1 MPRARPDA
9 RSSLLPP
16 SRRPRIA
23 RPVPQLSAGALD
35 VLEAALVFVPADR
48 TRAELA
54 RLPHASG
61 ILSRFDRGDAKPGSH
76 FACRLRNGAG
86 TTLVVALVPREAT
99 PFALLELARAA
110 VGTAMQDDP
119 ATLGCA
125 AAGLPAA
132 LGRKAIEAGIAAALA
147 ACFRLP
153 EFKSKPGRRSRLDR
167 VVPFARRG
175 LDPRRAAALSEGTDL
190 VRWLMALPPDR
201 LDPAGFRQVAR
212 ALARRHGVATR
223 FYGEKELARLG
234 AGAFLAVTRGS
245 SRRDAGI
252 LQLRYRPARRRDAA
266 PVALVG
272 KGLCFD
278 TGGTNLKPHSSM
290 LHMHGDMGGS
300 AVALAGLL
308 SLARLGY
315 PGPVDAWLALA
326 ENRIGPD
333 AYKPQDVVTALDG
346 TTIQVIHTD
355 AEGRMVLADTLALAS
370 RSKPASIVDF
380 ATLTGACMQALGNRM
395 SGAFTNRPA
404 WRADIEAA
412 GRESGERVW
421 CMPMDA
427 DYDRDIDSKVADVAQ
442 CRVDGRGDHIY
453 AARFLSR
460 FVGEEIPWL
469 HVDLSAATREGGL
482 GHVPTDITGFGV
494 RFLASLLLDR
504 ELPAAGPAA

>member
-1 MPRARPDA
+1 MPRARSAA

-23 RPVPQLSAGALD
+23 RPVARLSAGSLDALESA
-35 VLEAALVFVPADR
+35 VVFLPPEQ

-54 RLPHASG
+54 RLPHAAEA
-61 ILSRFDRGDAKPGSH
+61 LARFDRADAQPGSH

-86 TTLVVALVPREAT
+86 TTLVVAVAPREAT

-110 VGTAMQDDP
+110 VMTAMQDDP

-132 LGRKAIEAGIAAALA
+132 LERTVIEAGIAAALA
-147 ACFRLP
+147 AGFRLP
-153 EFKSKPGRRSRLDR
+153 EFKSKPGRRPRLHR
-167 VVPFARRG
+167 IVPFSRRPP
-175 LDPRRAAALSEGTDL
+175 DTRRAAAIAEGTDL

-201 LDPAGFRQVAR
+201 LDPAGFRRLAR
-212 ALARRHGVATR
+212 LLARRHGIATR
-223 FYGEKELARLG
+223 FYDEKELARLG

-252 LQLRYRPARRRDAA
+252 LRLRYRPGRLRDAA

-278 TGGTNLKPHSSM
+278 TGGTNLKPHASM
-290 LHMHGDMGGS
+290 VRMHIDMGGS

-315 PGPVDAWLALA
+315 PRPVDAWLALA
-326 ENRIGPD
+326 ENHIGPD
-333 AYKPQDVVTALDG
+333 AYKPQDVITALDG

-370 RSKPASIVDF
+370 RSKPAAIVDF
-380 ATLTGACMQALGNRM
+380 ATLTGTCMQALGTRM

-404 WRADIEAA
+404 WRPEIEAA
-412 GRESGERVW
+412 GRGSGERVW

-442 CRVDGRGDHIY
+442 CRVDGKGDHIY

-460 FVGEEIPWL
+460 FVGEGIPWL
-469 HVDLSAATREGGL
+469 HVDLSAATRDGGL
-482 GHVPTDITGFGV
+482 AHVPTDITGFGV
-494 RFLASLLLDR
+494 RFLASLLLDH
-504 ELPAAGPAA
+504 ELPAAGSPS